1 MHEDAQFTGQINI
14 KHT

>member
-1 MHEDAQFTGQINI
+1 MHEDAQFTGQINM